1 MDIHKDIL
9 EKFDKFIEKA
19 TIPNIILY
27 GPSGSGKKYMIHQLM
42 KKIYHNDKDLMKNNI
57 MYIDCSIGKGIN
69 FIREELKMFAKIN
82 MNPNCFKSIILLMI
96 DKLTIDAQS
105 ALRRCI
111 ELYNNTTR
119 FFAILENKLLLIKPL
134 HSRFCD
140 LYVSLP
146 YIDGQYVNLHHYFS
160 NNSNK
165 QLLLKNKHRSFDL
178 IENVFVKQIKE
189 KPPEHISIPDCIRM
203 SENLYQDGCSGLDLI
218 AFLEEKMEIALSEKI
233 KLDTYFTSLRQ
244 NMKSESMIMCFI
256 LYFGYIRRSSL
267 IDYMMKL

>member
-1 MDIHKDIL
+1 MYIHKDIL

-27 GPSGSGKKYMIHQLM
+27 GPSGSGKKYLVHQLM
-42 KKIYHNDKDLMKNNI
+42 KKIYHNDKNLMKNNI

-146 YIDGQYVNLHHYFS
+146 YIDGEYVNLHHFFS
-160 NNSNK
+160 HNSNK
-165 QLLLKNKHRSFDL
+165 HLLIKNKQQSFDFIEKIYVDQIKNKHPTQL
-178 IENVFVKQIKE
+178 C
-189 KPPEHISIPDCIRM
+189 ISNCIQM
-203 SENLYQDGCSGLDLI
+203 SECLYQCGCSGLDLI
-218 AFLEEKMEIALSEKI
+218 AFLEEKMDIDLSEKI
-233 KLDTYFTSLRQ
+233 KLGTYFSSLRQ
-244 NMKSESMIMCFI
+244 NMKSESMIMCFV